1 MSPTAR
7 EPAQW
12 SMRSICPSLE
22 PFDTNCAAASYAGRY
37 IVQERAHMGD
47 SRALVPLPSVSST
60 LGSMRPRLSD
70 SPFAYLGSRPHVCAY
85 RIHLLAT
92 MPRSGRCFFRSCL
105 HVCHTLRKPGVM
117 LSPAPDCKY

>member
-47 SRALVPLPSVSST
+47 SMALVPLPSVSST
-60 LGSMRPRLSD
+60 LGSMRPCLSD

-85 RIHLLAT
+85 RIHLLAI
-92 MPRSGRCFFRSCL
+92 MPRNGKCSFRSCWHPCLFL
-105 HVCHTLRKPGVM
+105 HQPGE
-117 LSPAPDCKY
+117 LPYPAPNGIH